1 MITDDHPRADNGDI
15 HPDEEYAMQEIA
27 LERETADE
35 TENAKEKF
43 VNLVK
48 RFEKELFNFAYR
60 LTGNRHDAEDLLQ
73 ESFLKAYKY
82 YFQLRD
88 VSKFK
93 EWIFQITANQ
103 FKNLLRKRRRE
114 RLSFPEDFEKNLTE
128 TLEQAPSK
136 NPDESFVRRDNSKML
151 RDALA
156 EIGPKMRT
164 VLVLFELEGYSIED
178 IANMLSISRGTVK
191 SRLHYARRKL
201 KAILLSDDFIE
212 RHDYENTESENRND

>member
-1 MITDDHPRADNGDI
+1 MITDDHPRPGKSDVT
-15 HPDEEYAMQEIA
+15 PDEEYAMQEVA
-27 LERETADE
+27 LERDTVNE
-35 TENAKEKF
+35 TESAKDKF

-48 RFEKELFNFAYR
+48 HYEKELFNFAYR

-88 VSKFK
+88 ASKFK

-114 RLSFPEDFEKNLTE
+114 KLTFPEDFEKNVTE
-128 TLEQAPSK
+128 NLEQAPSK
-136 NPDESFVRRDNSKML
+136 NPDESFARSDNSKL
-151 RDALA
+151 LQDAMA

-178 IANMLSISRGTVK
+178 IGKMLSISRGTVK

-201 KAILLSDDFIE
+201 KEILLSEDFIE
-212 RHDYENTESENRND
+212 RHDYENTESEDTDD

>member
-1 MITDDHPRADNGDI
+1 MITDDHPRADSSDI
-15 HPDEEYAMQEIA
+15 TPDEEYAMQEIA
-27 LERETADE
+27 LERETANE
-35 TENAKEKF
+35 AESAKEKF

-114 RLSFPEDFEKNLTE
+114 RLSFPEDFEKNVTE

-136 NPDESFVRRDNSKML
+136 NPEESFVRRDNSKML
-151 RDALA
+151 QDALA

-164 VLVLFELEGYSIED
+164 VLVLFELECYSIED

-201 KAILLSDDFIE
+201 KEILLSDHFIE
-212 RHDYENTESENRND
+212 RHDYENTESEDRDD

>member
-1 MITDDHPRADNGDI
+1 MITEDHPRPGSSDI
-15 HPDEEYAMQEIA
+15 SPDEEYAMQEIA
-27 LERETADE
+27 LERETVNE
-35 TENAKEKF
+35 TESAKEKF
-43 VNLVK
+43 VSLVK
-48 RFEKELFNFAYR
+48 HYEKELFNFAYR

-73 ESFLKAYKY
+73 ESFFKAYKY

-103 FKNLLRKRRRE
+103 FKNLLRKRQRE
-114 RLSFPEDFEKNLTE
+114 RLTFPEDFEKNVTE
-128 TLEQAPSK
+128 NLEQAPSK
-136 NPDESFVRRDNSKML
+136 NPDESFLRQDKSKL
-151 RDALA
+151 LQDALK

-164 VLVLFELEGYSIED
+164 VLVLFELEGYPIED

-201 KAILLSDDFIE
+201 REILLSEDFAE
-212 RHDYENTESENRND
+212 RHDYNGMESEVSDD